1 MRIKLFEKFIGED
14 EEIQDLDEIFTSL
27 DLDYD
32 VEVLCFRRNDI
43 ENKLIKVFSVG
54 LYFESKTEIKDILNQ
69 VWLRVSM
76 ARNMGFETYNRFCNR
91 ASFVPK
97 KDYEF
102 DFWGH
107 LKFKRLRSE
116 LKSKVLLNDKS
127 FTGNSLLPEIEG
139 LYSDR
144 EYRLMDLDP
153 YQRFDKNYKIVEII
167 LHFKKN

>member
-1 MRIKLFEKFIGED
+1 M
-14 EEIQDLDEIFTSL
+14 
-27 DLDYD
+27 
-32 VEVLCFRRNDI
+32 CFRRNDI

>member
-32 VEVLCFRRNDI
+32 VEVLCFRRNDV
-43 ENKLIKVFSVG
+43 ENKSIKVFSVG

-69 VWLRVSM
+69 VWLRISM
-76 ARNMGFETYNRFCNR
+76 ARNMGFETYNRFYNR
-91 ASFVPK
+91 ASF
-97 KDYEF
+97 
-102 DFWGH
+102 FWGH

>member
-43 ENKLIKVFSVG
+43 ENNKSIKVFSVG

-76 ARNMGFETYNRFCNR
+76 SRNMGFETYNGFYNR
-91 ASFVPK
+91 ISFIPK
-97 KDYEF
+97 KNYESE
-102 DFWGH
+102 FWGH
-107 LKFKRLRSE
+107 LEFKGLRSE
-116 LKSKVLLNDKS
+116 LKSKILLNDKS
-127 FTGNSLLPEIEG
+127 FTGNSLLQEIEG

-144 EYRLMDLDP
+144 EYRLMGLDP
-153 YQRFDKNYKIVEII
+153 YQRFDKNYII
-167 LHFKKN
+167 SNIIIHFKR